1 MHRAVKCLR
10 ITPGSGRTS
19 SVSIWTRSTGRAYRQ
34 SLGFGRRPN
43 SLDILYAP
51 NEYKGWRR
59 AAQSAILSPKMVS
72 EPALVVYTRPD
83 CSYSDALLHDLD
95 KDGVAYRQVDLEERP
110 DLVGEL
116 ERLTGG
122 ERMTPVMVE
131 GDLVIVGY
139 HGVG

>member
-1 MHRAVKCLR
+1 MLGDHAGERANIKRVDLDE
-10 ITPGSGRTS
+10 
-19 SVSIWTRSTGRAYRQ
+19 VAWTGRPAV
-34 SLGFGRRPN
+34 FGLSDGALIPF
-43 SLDILYAP
+43 DISYAP

-95 KDGVAYRQVDLEERP
+95 KDGVAYRQVNLEERP

>member
-1 MHRAVKCLR
+1 MA
-10 ITPGSGRTS
+10 P
-19 SVSIWTRSTGRAYRQ
+19 
-34 SLGFGRRPN
+34 RP
-43 SLDILYAP
+43 
-51 NEYKGWRR
+51 
-59 AAQSAILSPKMVS
+59 AICYPIRKMVS

>member
-1 MHRAVKCLR
+1 MLFGVKKQTLLILRERASRLSLALR
-10 ITPGSGRTS
+10 PGEGGAG
-19 SVSIWTRSTGRAYRQ
+19 ICAERAR
-34 SLGFGRRPN
+34 GMAPRP
-43 SLDILYAP
+43 
-51 NEYKGWRR
+51 
-59 AAQSAILSPKMVS
+59 AICYPIRKMVS

-95 KDGVAYRQVDLEERP
+95 KDGVEYRQVDLEERP